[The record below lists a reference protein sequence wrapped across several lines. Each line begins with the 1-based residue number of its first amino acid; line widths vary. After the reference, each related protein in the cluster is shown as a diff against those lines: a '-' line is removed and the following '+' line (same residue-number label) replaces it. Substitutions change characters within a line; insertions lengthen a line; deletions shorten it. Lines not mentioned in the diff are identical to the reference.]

1 MEAHVN
7 DACIGCGLCTGISP
21 SVFTMTD
28 DGKAA
33 AKDAIY
39 PEEEAQNPGGRRELP
54 GERHRAVLTPCPAA
68 VIPGGASFPSGD
80 KLGVAFSAG
89 CGIISV
95 DN

>member
-39 PEEEAQNPGGRRELP
+39 PEEEAQTREAA
-54 GERHRAVLTPCPAA
+54 ESCP
-68 VIPGGASFPSGD
+68 V
-80 KLGVAFSAG
+80 SA
-89 CGIISV
+89 IELS
-95 DN
+95 